1 MKKVVSVLLAAVMCA
16 ALFAGCNSSNTSSQN
31 SSSDAGMSAQNS
43 QTSAA
48 GSTFDTSKDITVVTR
63 EAGSGTRDAFTE
75 LTGVLTKDADG
86 NKTDNTSQDAV
97 TVNSTQAVISNVTGN
112 EYSIGY
118 ISLGSLNK
126 TVKAVKV
133 DGVEASPETVKDG
146 TYKISR
152 PFNIATKKDVSEVA
166 QDFINYILSTEGQK
180 VVTDNGYIALDDTKA
195 YEGSKPSGKIVV
207 AGSSSVSPV
216 MEKLKEAYAQVNPN
230 ATVEIQTS
238 DSSIGMTAAMEGTC
252 DIGMASRELKDAETE
267 QLTATKIALD
277 GIAVIVSNDNS
288 CEDLTMDQIKSIY
301 TGETTTWV
309 DVIK

>member
-1 MKKVVSVLLAAVMCA
+1 MKKAASILLAAVMCA
-16 ALFAGCNSSNTSSQN
+16 ALFAGCNNSTTSSQD
-31 SSSDAGMSAQNS
+31 SSSGADTSS
-43 QTSAA
+43 QSSQASSG
-48 GSTFDTSKDITVVTR
+48 GSFDTSKNITVVTR

-75 LTGVLTKDADG
+75 LTGVLEKDDAG
-86 NKTDNTSQDAV
+86 SKTDNTSQGAV

-118 ISLGSLNK
+118 ISLGSLND

-133 DGVEASPETVKDG
+133 DGAEASPETVKDG

-152 PFNIATKKDVSEVA
+152 PFNIATKKDASEAA
-166 QDFINYILSTEGQK
+166 QDFISFILSTEGQK

-238 DSSIGMTAAMEGTC
+238 DSSTGMTAAIEGTC
-252 DIGMASRELKDAETE
+252 DIGMASRELKDEETA
-267 QLTATKIALD
+267 QLTATEIALD

-288 CEDLTMDQIKSIY
+288 CEDLTMEQIKSIY
-301 TGETTTWV
+301 TGKTTVWS